1 MNFRKEKHKRSTL
14 RHVIIKLLK
23 TEKRK
28 NLESSK
34 REMTV
39 LYRGDSLK
47 KRLDI
52 LAETMEARR
61 QCDDI
66 LKVPKERESP

>member
-1 MNFRKEKHKRSTL
+1 MNFTKEKHKRSTL
-14 RHVIIKLLK
+14 RHIIIKLLK
-23 TEKRK
+23 QRQRK

-39 LYRGDSLK
+39 LYKGDSLR

-52 LAETMEARR
+52 LAETMEVTR
-61 QCDDI
+61 
-66 LKVPKERESP
+66 